1 MSRLDS
7 FINRMTAQRDMLNVI
22 RDSIDLPEG
31 PILEIGLGNGRTFSH
46 LRENFQGRRIVV
58 FDRQLLAHKSSIPP
72 SEDLVLGEISE
83 TGKTFVGVGA
93 AFVHADIGTGDPEK
107 DAVTLTWLPAMVN
120 GMLASN
126 GYALSGLPLEVPGL
140 ERLPVASHIDP
151 DRYFFYRKS

>member
-7 FINRMTAQRDMLNVI
+7 FINRMTAQRDMLNLI
-22 RDSIDLPEG
+22 RDEIVLPDG

-46 LRENFQGRRIVV
+46 LRESFPARRIVV

-72 SEDLVLGEISE
+72 EGDLILGEIAE
-83 TGKTFVGVGA
+83 TGKSFIGIGA

-107 DAVTLTWLPAMVN
+107 DAVTLTWLPAMVD
-120 GMLASN
+120 GMLVSG
-126 GYALSGLPLEVPGL
+126 GYALSGLPLERPDL

-151 DRYFFYRKS
+151 ERYFFYRRS

>member
-7 FINRMTAQRDMLNVI
+7 FINRMTAQRDMLNLI
-22 RDSIDLPEG
+22 RDEIVLPDG

-46 LRENFQGRRIVV
+46 LRENFPGRRIVV

-72 SEDLVLGEISE
+72 EGDLILGEIAE
-83 TGKTFVGVGA
+83 TGTSFVGVDA
-93 AFVHADIGTGDPEK
+93 AFVHADIGTGDPDK

-120 GMLASN
+120 GMLASG
-126 GYALSGLPLEVPGL
+126 GYVLSGLPLEVPSL

-151 DRYFFYRKS
+151 ERYFFYRKS